1 MYSYFQGPCN
11 EGHGIEFHSRI
22 SPSPNRS
29 YHRKRRRRSL
39 QISGDTNKSNSS
51 LKQIDE
57 LSEIGNVP
65 SDKTKMMQEDESTA
79 HTSEMAHQ
87 PLVTTSTPLPES
99 SDVTFDSSNIN
110 ISTTTTETS
119 KSGLKSKRNLM
130 TEFLVQ
136 NDSPST
142 SQQQSPSPSSPLL
155 NLNDQDQE
163 YDQFVTRMLREKT
176 KIESSHIIESNVSVR
191 SLTRKRFLE
200 KKQATDTPLSISSQR
215 G

>member
-87 PLVTTSTPLPES
+87 PLVTTSTPFQQRTLE
-99 SDVTFDSSNIN
+99 DETFDSLEVNT
-110 ISTTTTETS
+110 STTSSKTSYFSTS
-119 KSGLKSKRNLM
+119 KGRRNLVK
-130 TEFLVQ
+130 EFSED
-136 NDSPST
+136 NNAA
-142 SQQQSPSPSSPLL
+142 SSP
-155 NLNDQDQE
+155 
-163 YDQFVTRMLREKT
+163 T
-176 KIESSHIIESNVSVR
+176 KSS
-191 SLTRKRFLE
+191 
-200 KKQATDTPLSISSQR
+200 LSKISSSSS
-215 G
+215 GPKII